1 MDGKIPEVSTESDK
15 QQEIRVENALR
26 PEHIATPRHDA
37 EREAAETRLRHKIDR
52 YVAPNIAII
61 YLLCFLDR
69 INIGNARISTLEED
83 LDMHGYDYN
92 KLLAVF
98 YVAYIVAEM
107 PCTFACKL
115 IGPGWF
121 LPGATAAFGLLTLC
135 MAFVQ
140 SLGAAYAVRFLL
152 GIAEAGVLPGIAY
165 YLSRW
170 YRRSELTF
178 RVAVCM
184 VMAPLSG
191 AFGGLLASGL
201 LSLESVGS
209 LRTWRIIFLVEG
221 IITFGLGVIAFFT
234 MTDSP
239 QSAKWLTEEE
249 RELAMTRLKVERQ
262 GTIELVDKWN
272 LKKLKLGVLSPSTLT
287 TFFNFLLIGVIV
299 QSFSIFLPT
308 IVRTIYPNESII
320 TQQLRS
326 APPYILGAFF
336 AISLPWLSSR
346 IDRRQIFLI
355 AGSPFIIAGYS
366 MFLGTN
372 SSQSMVRYAGTFL
385 IAMGSFNQGTFN
397 NAQAA
402 ANCRSDSSRNV
413 AIGLANLGSN
423 VGGLVAT
430 WTYLPSGAPNFYLGN
445 GICVGCGSGILLLS
459 IGLLLFMKW
468 DNARR
473 ERRDAAAELSGLS
486 EQSIDDL
493 EWKHPEFRWRP

>member
-184 VMAPLSG
+184 VMAPSQEH
-191 AFGGLLASGL
+191 S
-201 LSLESVGS
+201 
-209 LRTWRIIFLVEG
+209 EG
-221 IITFGLGVIAFFT
+221 FSPLDFFH
-234 MTDSP
+234 
-239 QSAKWLTEEE
+239 W
-249 RELAMTRLKVERQ
+249 
-262 GTIELVDKWN
+262 
-272 LKKLKLGVLSPSTLT
+272 SPS
-287 TFFNFLLIGVIV
+287 
-299 QSFSIFLPT
+299 
-308 IVRTIYPNESII
+308 
-320 TQQLRS
+320 
-326 APPYILGAFF
+326 
-336 AISLPWLSSR
+336 
-346 IDRRQIFLI
+346 
-355 AGSPFIIAGYS
+355 
-366 MFLGTN
+366 
-372 SSQSMVRYAGTFL
+372 
-385 IAMGSFNQGTFN
+385 
-397 NAQAA
+397 AA
-402 ANCRSDSSRNV
+402 
-413 AIGLANLGSN
+413 
-423 VGGLVAT
+423 
-430 WTYLPSGAPNFYLGN
+430 
-445 GICVGCGSGILLLS
+445 
-459 IGLLLFMKW
+459 
-468 DNARR
+468 
-473 ERRDAAAELSGLS
+473 
-486 EQSIDDL
+486 
-493 EWKHPEFRWRP
+493 